1 MLNPYI
7 GHVLTP
13 DGLKPDPSKV
23 KAIVA
28 MPTPSDKKALQRLLG
43 MITYLAKFL
52 PNLSDVT
59 EPLRRL
65 LDKHVQWHWNDTHEK
80 SWKQVKQ
87 LITREPVLKYFDPNK
102 EVTLQCD
109 AS

>member
-1 MLNPYI
+1 MRRTSMLNPYI

-23 KAIVA
+23 KATVA

-52 PNLSDVT
+52 SNLSDVT

-65 LDKHVQWHWNDTHEK
+65 LDKDVQWHWKDTHEK
-80 SWKQVKQ
+80 SWKQVKHDHKGTSVKVFRPQ
-87 LITREPVLKYFDPNK
+87 
-102 EVTLQCD
+102 
-109 AS
+109 

>member
-1 MLNPYI
+1 MPYI

-13 DGLKPDPSKV
+13 HSLKPDPSKF
-23 KAIVA
+23 KAILA
-28 MPTPSDKKALQRLLG
+28 MPTPSDKKVLKRLLG

-65 LDKHVQWHWNDTHEK
+65 LDKDVQWHWNETHEK

-87 LITREPVLKYFDPNK
+87 LTTFNGTSVKVFRP
-102 EVTLQCD
+102 Q
-109 AS
+109 